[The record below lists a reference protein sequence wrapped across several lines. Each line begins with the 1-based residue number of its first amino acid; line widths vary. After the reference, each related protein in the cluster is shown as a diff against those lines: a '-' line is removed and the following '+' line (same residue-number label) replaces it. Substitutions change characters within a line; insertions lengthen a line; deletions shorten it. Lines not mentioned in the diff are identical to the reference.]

1 MPVDGPTAQ
10 GYLRQSEGD
19 GAEKLSATAL
29 GLSAIMS
36 AKLSQLF

>member
-1 MPVDGPTAQ
+1 MPVDGPTAT
-10 GYLRQSEGD
+10 GFIRQAEGD